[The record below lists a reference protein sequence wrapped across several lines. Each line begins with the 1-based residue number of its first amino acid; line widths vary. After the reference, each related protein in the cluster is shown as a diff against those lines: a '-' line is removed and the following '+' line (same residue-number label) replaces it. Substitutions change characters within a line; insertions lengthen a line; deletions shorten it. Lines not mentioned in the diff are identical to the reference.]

1 MENSQYG
8 DFSTKIQD
16 FINEFTKMLPPD
28 LIEYLRS
35 GFQASMA
42 DWITKEEVDLQ
53 VKLVIDSNAVIRSL
67 KYYAKTG
74 TPPLLLKVGSNPLF
88 PLYSPTDLETEVSE
102 YIETKEKN
110 QKNKPK
116 MRKAWNLIKQN
127 ISFQKEIHIA
137 SWNKAQE
144 AIGKRDP
151 DDIPFVGIYFDLNAS
166 GIVTDDKD
174 YDSMKIRRFSIEDL
188 GETVGIFHR
197 GIFSFFILN
206 DFSPLLFD
214 FIKQICLSITKFLS
228 EILVLA
234 LEFLKALATGAISK
248 ILEWLSKAPSWLI
261 MILSG
266 IAIAG
271 IIAILLHD
279 DMRKKIK
286 DLVQRTKEKIKPVL
300 DKILHLVKVLFG
312 KLIGYAEKS
321 APYAGMA
328 LVSFKELSANIE
340 KLQEE
345 VMVLLSE
352 ESLASS

>member
-1 MENSQYG
+1 MENSQCG
-8 DFSTKIQD
+8 DFSKKIQE
-16 FINEFTKMLPPD
+16 FIDEFTKALPPD

-35 GFQASMA
+35 NFQASIA
-42 DWITKEEVDLQ
+42 DWITKEGVDLQ
-53 VKLVIDSNAVIRSL
+53 VKLVIDSNTVIRSL
-67 KYYAKTG
+67 KNYAKTG
-74 TPPLLLKVGSNPLF
+74 TQPLLLKLGSNPLF
-88 PLYSPTDLETEVSE
+88 PLYSPIDLETEVSE

-116 MRKAWNLIKQN
+116 MRKAWNLMKQN
-127 ISFQKEIHIA
+127 ISIQKEIHTA

-151 DDIPFVGIYFDLNAS
+151 DDIPFVGVYFDLDAS

-174 YDSMKIRRFSIEDL
+174 YDSLKIRRFSIEDL
-188 GETVGIFHR
+188 GEIVGTFHR

-214 FIKQICLSITKFLS
+214 FIKQICLAIAKFLS
-228 EILVLA
+228 EILTLA
-234 LEFLKALATGAISK
+234 LEFMKALATGAISK
-248 ILEWLSKAPSWLI
+248 IWEWLSKAPSWLI
-261 MILSG
+261 TILSVG
-266 IAIAG
+266 VVASIL
-271 IIAILLHD
+271 IIWFHD
-279 DMRKKIK
+279 DTRKKAK
-286 DLVQRTKEKIKPVL
+286 DLVQRTKEKIKPIL
-300 DKILHLVKVLFG
+300 DKIFQLVKALFG

-345 VMVLLSE
+345 VMILLSE
-352 ESLASS
+352 ESLVSS

>member
-1 MENSQYG
+1 MPE
-8 DFSTKIQD
+8 
-16 FINEFTKMLPPD
+16 D
-28 LIEYLRS
+28 LSVY
-35 GFQASMA
+35 
-42 DWITKEEVDLQ
+42 DWITKEEVNLQ
-53 VKLVIDSNAVIRSL
+53 VKLVIDSNSVIRSL
-67 KYYAKTG
+67 KNYAKTG
-74 TPPLLLKVGSNPLF
+74 TQPLLLKLGSNPLF
-88 PLYSPTDLETEVSE
+88 PLYSPIDLETEVSA

-110 QKNKPK
+110 HENKPK
-116 MRKAWNLIKQN
+116 MREAWNLMKQN
-127 ISFQKEIHIA
+127 ISIQKEIHTA

-144 AIGKRDP
+144 VIGKRDP

-174 YDSMKIRRFSIEDL
+174 YDSMEIRRFSIEDL
-188 GETVGIFHR
+188 GETVGTFHR

-214 FIKQICLSITKFLS
+214 FIKQICLSIAKFLS

-234 LEFLKALATGAISK
+234 LELLEALATGAISK
-248 ILEWLSKAPSWLI
+248 IAGWLSKTPSRLI

-266 IAIAG
+266 VAIAG
-271 IIAILLHD
+271 IMAILLHD
-279 DMRKKIK
+279 DTKKKIK
-286 DLVQRTKEKIKPVL
+286 DLGQHTKEKIKPIL
-300 DKILHLVKVLFG
+300 DRILYLVRVLFG
-312 KLIGYAEKS
+312 KLIRYAEKS

-345 VMVLLSE
+345 VMLLLSK